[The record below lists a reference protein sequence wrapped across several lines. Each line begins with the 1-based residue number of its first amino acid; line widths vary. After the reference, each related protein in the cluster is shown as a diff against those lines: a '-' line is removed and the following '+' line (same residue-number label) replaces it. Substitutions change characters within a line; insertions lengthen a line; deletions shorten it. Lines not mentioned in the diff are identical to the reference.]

1 MSGVPRAFRLCVIVA
16 YLYRAPQSV
25 QSITR
30 RRTRVEPR
38 PRVYRLKL
46 APISFLYPYS
56 DGQMDW
62 SDDELLLNDGVYAD
76 DSARYLAVECD
87 RGTSITEAEVLV
99 RLGAVDALLSLGLGD
114 AAISLSLGD
123 LVNARYQWLRYRDGR

>member
-1 MSGVPRAFRLCVIVA
+1 VA

-30 RRTRVEPR
+30 RRTRVET

-56 DGQMDW
+56 DGQMAW
-62 SDDELLLNDGVYAD
+62 SGDELLLNDGIYTD
-76 DSARYLAVECD
+76 DSARYLAVECE
-87 RGTSITEAEVLV
+87 RGTSITEAEALV
-99 RLGAVDALLSLGLGD
+99 RLGAVEALMSLGLGD
-114 AAISLSLGD
+114 AAISLTLGD